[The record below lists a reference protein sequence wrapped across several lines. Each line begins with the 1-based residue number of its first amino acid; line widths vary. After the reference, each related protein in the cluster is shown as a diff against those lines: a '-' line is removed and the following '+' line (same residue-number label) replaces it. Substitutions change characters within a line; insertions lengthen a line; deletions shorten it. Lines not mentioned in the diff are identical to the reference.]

1 MDKILKTFSELRAS
15 KNARMIFLG
24 VLLVILVIL
33 YFTWGKAKGI
43 LIGLMVLVAIAMG
56 VEATNY
62 DIDLGKLFETGNVQ
76 ESRVQTLKAK
86 DGSTARVFGTCIK
99 QDINCDAFK
108 TQGEAQAKYDTCA
121 AIIKKDNPSIT
132 NINALDIYGLDGN
145 NNGIVCEALPK
156 TN

>member
-1 MDKILKTFSELRAS
+1 MDKILQTLAELRAS

-24 VLLVILVIL
+24 ILLVILVVL

-43 LIGLMVLVAIAMG
+43 LLGLMLLIAIAMG
-56 VEATNY
+56 IEATNY

-86 DGSTARVFGTCIK
+86 DGTTARVFGTCIK
-99 QDINCDAFK
+99 SQDMNCSAFK
-108 TQGEAQAKYDTCA
+108 TQGEAQAKYDSCGA
-121 AIIKKDNPSIT
+121 QIKKDNPSVKDL
-132 NINALDIYGLDGN
+132 NALDIYGLDGN

-156 TN
+156 K

>member
-1 MDKILKTFSELRAS
+1 MDKILQKFAELRAS

-24 VLLVILVIL
+24 VLLLILVVL

-43 LIGLMVLVAIAMG
+43 LIGLMILVAIAMG

-76 ESRVQTLKAK
+76 ESRVQNLKGK

-108 TQGEAQAKYDTCA
+108 TQGEAQAKYDSCA
-121 AIIKKDNPSIT
+121 AIIKKDNP
-132 NINALDIYGLDGN
+132 NIKDLNALDIYGLDGN
-145 NNGIVCEALPK
+145 NNGIVCENNPK
-156 TN
+156 N